1 MNMKRLWTDHNS
13 EKEPEED
20 SIERILKAVNMNL
33 EQDLAV
39 QADEPEDD
47 EQETEPG
54 TIQGAEEDGPG
65 VAEGGQRS

>member
-54 TIQGAEEDGPG
+54 TLQEDEEDGPE
-65 VAEGGQRS
+65 VAEGGHRS